1 MVQLVR
7 SAHDRAVY
15 FTLISGICGKIAKL
29 KVCKPGAFTAKANLQ
44 QPRLPFPDNNIG
56 TGEDLYFDEM
66 DGLNRYRRRRTTQQ
80 QNHQHIQIE
89 EEQQPPQHPRDHHIL
104 SSVTSET

>member
-29 KVCKPGAFTAKANLQ
+29 KVCKPGTFTAKANLP
-44 QPRLPFPDNNIG
+44 QPELPFPGNNIG
-56 TGEDLYFDEM
+56 GDENLYFDEM
-66 DGLNRYRRRRTTQQ
+66 DGLNRHRRRRTTHQ
-80 QNHQHIQIE
+80 QNHQDIRIE
-89 EEQQPPQHPRDHHIL
+89 EEQRPPRDHHIL
-104 SSVTSET
+104 SSVASET

>member
-29 KVCKPGAFTAKANLQ
+29 KVCKPGTFTAKANLQ
-44 QPRLPFPDNNIG
+44 QPQLPFPGNYIG
-56 TGEDLYFDEM
+56 GGEDPYFDEM
-66 DGLNRYRRRRTTQQ
+66 DGLNRHRRRTTPQ
-80 QNHQHIQIE
+80 QNHKDIRIE
-89 EEQQPPQHPRDHHIL
+89 EEQQLPQHPRDNNIL
-104 SSVTSET
+104 SSIASEI